1 MSKAFN
7 ESDWPYRVTSH
18 VSDWSLAE
26 AWCRANM
33 GKFGKRW
40 YKLGIDPMAWM
51 MDGRAENVWY
61 FKRHGDAVAF
71 TLRWV

>member
-7 ESDWPYRVTSH
+7 ERDWPYRVTSH
-18 VSDWSLAE
+18 VPDWSLAE
-26 AWCRANM
+26 QWCQANM
-33 GKFGKRW
+33 GKFGNRW